1 MARLLRPKAL
11 IAVAAVV
18 VGAALAAAVA
28 RGLFLRDSARP
39 ASVTAALRL
48 FREENPSPTG
58 DEGVYL
64 YDTTGGESL
73 DVLGG
78 VTHRYPATTTI
89 ALTRTGCGARLRWQ
103 PLTERSTTWVL
114 CRSPHGIVERSS
126 DEVHD
131 FFGKVDR
138 TRYRCTSAR
147 GTFTCVSP
155 HGRELGVAVD
165 LGRETIAVGDTSVG
179 AVHIRT
185 TAQISGGDRGTET
198 VDWWLAPSSAAPSGA
213 APVRISFSSRT
224 SRKEPIIGA
233 AHYRE
238 HAELRLASLEPLR

>member
-1 MARLLRPKAL
+1 VARLLRPKAL

-48 FREENPSPTG
+48 FREGNPSPTG
-58 DEGVYL
+58 NEGVYL
-64 YDTTGGESL
+64 YDTTGSESL

-78 VTHRYPATTTI
+78 VTHRYPAATTI
-89 ALTRTGCGARLRWQ
+89 ALTRTSCGARLRWQ

-114 CRSPHGIVERSS
+114 CLTPRGIVERSS

-138 TRYRCTSAR
+138 TSYHCTNSR

-165 LGRETIAVGDTSVG
+165 LGRETIAVGDTRIG

-198 VDWWLAPSSAAPSGA
+198 VDWWLAPNSAAPSGA

-238 HAELRLASLEPLR
+238 HAALRLASLEPLR

>member
-1 MARLLRPKAL
+1 VARLLRPKAL

-28 RGLFLRDSARP
+28 RALFLRDSARP

-48 FREENPSPTG
+48 FRAENPSPTG
-58 DEGVYL
+58 DEGLYL

-73 DVLGG
+73 HVLGG

-89 ALTRTGCGARLRWQ
+89 SLTRAGCGARLRWQ
-103 PLTERSTTWVL
+103 ALTKRSTTWVL

-138 TRYRCTSAR
+138 TSYRCANAR

-165 LGRETIAVGDTSVG
+165 LGRETIAVGATRVD

-198 VDWWLAPSSAAPSGA
+198 VEWWLAPNTTV
-213 APVRISFSSRT
+213 PVRIAFSSRT
-224 SRKEPIIGA
+224 SRKEPVIGT

-238 HAELRLASLEPLR
+238 HAELRLVSLEPLR

>member
-58 DEGVYL
+58 AEGVYL
-64 YDTTGGESL
+64 YDTTGAESL

-89 ALTRTGCGARLRWQ
+89 ALTRSTCGARLRWQ
-103 PLTERSTTWVL
+103 ALTERSTTWVL
-114 CRSPHGIVERSS
+114 CRSSHGIVERSS

-138 TRYRCTSAR
+138 TSYRCTNAR
-147 GTFTCVSP
+147 GTFTCVSQ

-165 LGRETIAVGDTSVG
+165 LGRETITVGETPVET
-179 AVHIRT
+179 VHIRT
-185 TAQISGGDRGTET
+185 TAQISGGDRGTES
-198 VDWWLAPSSAAPSGA
+198 VDWWLAPNTA
-213 APVRISFSSRT
+213 APVRIAFSSRT
-224 SRKEPIIGA
+224 SRKEPVIGA

>member
-11 IAVAAVV
+11 LVV
-18 VGAALAAAVA
+18 VVVVAGAALAAAVA
-28 RGLFLRDSARP
+28 GGLFLRDSARP

-48 FREENPSPTG
+48 FREENPGPTG

-89 ALTRTGCGARLRWQ
+89 ALTRAGCGARLRWQ
-103 PLTERSTTWVL
+103 ALTERSTTWVL
-114 CRSPHGIVERSS
+114 CRSSHGIVERSS

-131 FFGKVDR
+131 FFGKLDR
-138 TRYRCTSAR
+138 TDYRCSSGAR
-147 GTFTCVSP
+147 GAFTCVSP
-155 HGRELGVAVD
+155 HGREHGVAVD
-165 LGRETIAVGDTSVG
+165 VGHETIAVGDTRVDT
-179 AVHIRT
+179 VHIRT

-198 VDWWLAPSSAAPSGA
+198 VDWWITPSTA
-213 APVRISFSSRT
+213 APVRVAFASRT

-238 HAELRLASLEPLR
+238 RAELRLVSLAPLR

>member
-1 MARLLRPKAL
+1 VARLLRPKAL
-11 IAVAAVV
+11 LVVAVV
-18 VGAALAAAVA
+18 VAGAALAAAVA
-28 RGLFLRDSARP
+28 GGLFLRDSAQP

-48 FREENPSPTG
+48 FREENPSSTG

-89 ALTRTGCGARLRWQ
+89 ALTRAGCGARLRWQ
-103 PLTERSTTWVL
+103 ALTERSTTWVL
-114 CRSPHGIVERSS
+114 CRSPHGIAERSS

-138 TRYRCTSAR
+138 TSYRCVNGR
-147 GTFTCVSP
+147 GTFTCVSQ
-155 HGRELGVAVD
+155 HGRELGVVAD
-165 LGRETIAVGDTSVG
+165 LGRETIAVGDTRLDT
-179 AVHIRT
+179 VHIRT
-185 TAQISGGDRGTET
+185 TARISGGDSGTET
-198 VDWWLAPSSAAPSGA
+198 VDWWLAPSTA
-213 APVRISFSSRT
+213 APVRIAFSSRT
-224 SRKEPIIGA
+224 SRKEPVIGA

>member
-1 MARLLRPKAL
+1 MARLLRPKVL
-11 IAVAAVV
+11 VAVAAVV

-28 RGLFLRDSARP
+28 GGLFLRDSARP

-89 ALTRTGCGARLRWQ
+89 ALTRAGCGARLRWQ
-103 PLTERSTTWVL
+103 ALTERSTTWVL

-126 DEVHD
+126 DEVHN

-138 TRYRCTSAR
+138 TSYRCTNAR

-165 LGRETIAVGDTSVG
+165 LGRETITVGDKRVDT
-179 AVHIRT
+179 VHIRT

-198 VDWWLAPSSAAPSGA
+198 VDWWFAPNTA
-213 APVRISFSSRT
+213 APVRIAFSSRT

>member
-1 MARLLRPKAL
+1 VARLLRPKAL

-48 FREENPSPTG
+48 FREGNPSPTG
-58 DEGVYL
+58 NEGVYL
-64 YDTTGGESL
+64 YDTTGSESL

-78 VTHRYPATTTI
+78 VTHRYPAATTI
-89 ALTRTGCGARLRWQ
+89 ALTRTSCGARLRWQ

-114 CRSPHGIVERSS
+114 CLTPRGIVERSS

-138 TRYRCTSAR
+138 TSYHCTNSR

-165 LGRETIAVGDTSVG
+165 LGRETIAVGDTRIG

-198 VDWWLAPSSAAPSGA
+198 VDWWLAPNSAAPSGA

>member
-1 MARLLRPKAL
+1 
-11 IAVAAVV
+11 
-18 VGAALAAAVA
+18 
-28 RGLFLRDSARP
+28 
-39 ASVTAALRL
+39 
-48 FREENPSPTG
+48 
-58 DEGVYL
+58 
-64 YDTTGGESL
+64 
-73 DVLGG
+73 
-78 VTHRYPATTTI
+78 VTHRYPAATTI
-89 ALTRTGCGARLRWQ
+89 ALTRTSCGARLRWQ

-114 CRSPHGIVERSS
+114 CLTPRGIVERSS

-138 TRYRCTSAR
+138 TSYHCTNSR

-165 LGRETIAVGDTSVG
+165 LGRETIAVGDTRIG

-198 VDWWLAPSSAAPSGA
+198 VDWWLAPNSAAPSGA

>member
-1 MARLLRPKAL
+1 VARLLRPKAL

-48 FREENPSPTG
+48 FREGNPSPTG
-58 DEGVYL
+58 NEGVYL
-64 YDTTGGESL
+64 YDTTGG
-73 DVLGG
+73 
-78 VTHRYPATTTI
+78 VTHRYPAATTI
-89 ALTRTGCGARLRWQ
+89 ALTRTSCGARLRWQ

-114 CRSPHGIVERSS
+114 CLTPRGIVERSS

-138 TRYRCTSAR
+138 TSYHCTNSR

-165 LGRETIAVGDTSVG
+165 LGRETIAVGDTRIG

-198 VDWWLAPSSAAPSGA
+198 VDWWLAPNSAAPSGA